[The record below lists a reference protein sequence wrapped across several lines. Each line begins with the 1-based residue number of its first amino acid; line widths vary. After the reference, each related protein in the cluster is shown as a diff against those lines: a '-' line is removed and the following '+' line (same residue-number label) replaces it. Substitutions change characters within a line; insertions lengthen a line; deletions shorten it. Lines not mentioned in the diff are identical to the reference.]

1 MAKYNVV
8 FTIKDKYGHTKELVG
23 GEIDVELG
31 KLTSAD
37 ADAIAN
43 ALSLD
48 DYTTDAELAEALKE
62 VPTVEVVKETVRT
75 EVPAVV
81 EEHPEVHQAIS
92 SVVVKHIDNVDT
104 IKYGTF
110 TLIEEPE
117 EG

>member
-37 ADAIAN
+37 TDAIAE
-43 ALSLD
+43 ALKLD
-48 DYTTDAELAEALKE
+48 DYTTDAELVEAMKDI
-62 VPTVEVVKETVRT
+62 PTIDVVKETVKV
-75 EVPAVV
+75 EVPVVV
-81 EEHPEVHQAIS
+81 EEHPEVHQVIS
-92 SVVVKHIDNVDT
+92 NVVVKHIDNVDT

-110 TLIEEPE
+110 TFKEESE